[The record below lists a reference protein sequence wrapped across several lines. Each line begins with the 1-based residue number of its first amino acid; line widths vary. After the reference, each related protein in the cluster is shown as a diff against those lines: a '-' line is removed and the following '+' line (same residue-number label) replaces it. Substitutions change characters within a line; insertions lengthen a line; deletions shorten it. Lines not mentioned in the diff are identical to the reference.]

1 MATAAPSPLASSR
14 EKTNGN
20 KLSRLLIDGGTTV
33 LRNIFDHYHPPAN
46 LTSDLNSNYSI
57 LNNLLRRRVLNKHQW
72 DKLFP
77 SGGGLPDSNTFDI
90 TLLFLL
96 LTNICGLSPP
106 LTGWHTKP
114 SPGDN
119 SLEANLARVKFFR
132 NELYGHVTSTGVD
145 ATSFSTFWQ
154 EISTTLYSLGLDQAE
169 IDRLKAEQGG
179 EEDYLDAL
187 IEWAD
192 SEEDIKT
199 QLKDI
204 HQTQLKLGKTVEDGT
219 LKMEELRQA
228 LSKTQDVVDEA
239 VEIELKGQQ
248 EMRATQSRLEGVC
261 ESQDEIR
268 ASIQEVKEEVKSLTK
283 KRNEQ
288 AGEVLRTLVKSEFKG
303 DIEFHANKF
312 QEGTREWI
320 FKSIE
325 DWLDDRSSPHRVM
338 VISGNPGMGKTVI
351 SAVVSQR
358 IQKAGRLSGSHFC
371 QHDDSRYRDPRLML
385 QSLAC
390 HLCQAMPSYKDTLE
404 EQLSRNLGKDL
415 NNMGVEE
422 LFALLFKEPL
432 STVQDPG
439 RNTLIVIDGLD
450 ESEYQGRNEL
460 LHVISNHFS
469 MLPVWIRILITTR
482 PERSITEVL
491 RHLEPIELKQKREEN
506 LNDIQTLFENQLS
519 NKIGEEHKDVL
530 LKELVKKSEGLF
542 IYAYFIVDFIQ
553 KNVSVLTPDQLEN
566 VLPSGISSVY
576 LSYFKRLENELCKE
590 LHADEEHFL
599 RFLCALTAS
608 REPLPVEFIA
618 KILYPGEK
626 SLTAQR
632 KVNKA
637 ISCISTLLP
646 VREGRL
652 HFFHKSIKDWLTASL
667 PYEQHDFTVD
677 EKEGHDVLSDLCAS
691 ELDSIKR
698 KGVHGRQFTNTESY
712 ALIHTVQH
720 MLEANGDHQWID
732 RSETM
737 TGTSNQLYQYVTDL
751 ELIYAKLCVNR
762 TSATEDLFHIRSQRS
777 GLLNEQRDSVA
788 TLLYNLLRKHSY
800 ILPDHP
806 HLFFQCLINERIP
819 ELSPMAESFV
829 ESSIPNIPCMKDLDD
844 SKEQTRGAD
853 EARFYCS
860 DNIACFDVSPKMDY
874 LVCECRDGTIHLFS
888 LQTGTKVWVR
898 PSPIKREYGF
908 RNEYHENGAYH
919 QIEMH
924 FLSFYNSVIFHP
936 NGKSIIPGTL
946 QYVYTLTGEKE
957 DLFPESDCTFSNW
970 ALRSFKEGDSLFT
983 HCPAEPKGI
992 SIWDMEN
999 GQKLF
1004 IDCEK
1009 YIFSFTVSD
1018 DGSLIA
1024 FSNLDVDHSGT
1035 ITVFDSKRPSRL
1047 YVILPDCLGYFVCG
1061 LLRFTSDNN
1070 TLACG
1075 FLHKKCPDDDS
1086 CPYCDFTFCYDTTGK
1101 PELIFLRP
1109 LNAYNS
1115 HFEKVERRAFVLWP
1129 CGHSGTSEK
1138 TDFLEQDHSFFWG
1151 KKIQRRIP
1159 NLCTG
1164 SSILLNDETV
1174 LVGSPDHNYVMML
1187 NVGVLKSEPDFTDT
1201 KRIIDLDKREI
1212 VFSLEGDAIYFIIS
1226 QKYIAFPPSPSSI
1239 TVWGMSTREILTSKT
1254 FSGPTSIA
1262 PMKTG
1267 VVLVTTEKPRIVAEL
1282 WNFDLSEC
1290 KQRIVEL
1297 TSKTAMLCRVNM
1309 FPVSDN
1315 RIAFFYHPRS
1325 YELKCIRSLQNREE
1339 NEESSKADLLEG
1351 SDGNFDCV
1359 DFIDVTN
1366 FGGKLISSLRIK
1378 AGDVNESLDG
1388 ISCSSSLSQVLACSS
1403 RVIMIGNH
1411 GLVDKQNVTVS
1422 LRNEGITR
1430 WERHTTFSAD
1440 SMHLFNPDM
1449 IFSPKNDC
1457 VVTWNTLEGGQGIHV
1472 LQAETGETL
1481 HVFLRDQKDIVKCKF
1496 LDDESLVC
1504 CSEDNFL
1511 RLYNIRTGDLLSI
1524 LDIGERPLCLGACLY
1539 QPLVAIGLSET
1550 RIKFVHA
1557 QLQTE
1562 SKKKK

>member
-1 MATAAPSPLASSR
+1 MATAAPSPLVSSR

-20 KLSRLLIDGGTTV
+20 KLSRLLIDGGTTA
-33 LRNIFDHYHPPAN
+33 LRNIFDAIHPSTN

-57 LNNLLRRRVLNKHQW
+57 LNNLLRRRVLNGHQW

-132 NELYGHVTSTGVD
+132 NELYGHVTFTGVD
-145 ATSFSTFWQ
+145 ATSFSSFWQ

-204 HQTQLKLGKTVEDGT
+204 HQTQLKLSKTVEDGT

-248 EMRATQSRLEGVC
+248 EMRAAQSRLEGVC

-288 AGEVLRTLVKSEFKG
+288 ADEVLRTLVKSEFKG

-325 DWLDDRSSPHRVM
+325 NWLDDRASPHRVM

-358 IQKAGRLSGSHFC
+358 MQKAGRLSGSHFC

-390 HLCQAMPSYKDTLE
+390 HLCQAMPNYKDALV

-415 NNMGVEE
+415 NNMGVKE

-439 RNTLIVIDGLD
+439 KNTLIVMDGLD
-450 ESEYQGRNEL
+450 ESEYKGRNEL

-482 PERSITEVL
+482 PERSIIDAL
-491 RHLEPIELKQKREEN
+491 RHLEPIELEQKQEEN
-506 LNDIQTLFENQLS
+506 LDDIRTLFEIQLS
-519 NKIGEEHKDVL
+519 HKIGEEHKDIL

-542 IYAYFIVDFIQ
+542 IYAYFIVVFIQ
-553 KNVSVLTPDQLEN
+553 KNISFLTPEQLKS

-576 LSYFKRLENELCKE
+576 LSYFTRLENELCKE
-590 LHADEEHFL
+590 LNADEEHFF

-618 KILYPGEK
+618 KILNPGRK
-626 SLTAQR
+626 SLTVQR

-652 HFFHKSIKDWLTASL
+652 HFFHKSINDWLTASL

-677 EKEGHDVLSDLCAS
+677 QKEGHAVLSDICAS
-691 ELDSIKR
+691 ELDNIKR
-698 KGVHGRQFTNTESY
+698 KGVHGRQFTSTERYS
-712 ALIHTVQH
+712 LIHTIQH
-720 MLEANGDHQWID
+720 MLEANDDHEWTD
-732 RSETM
+732 GSGTM
-737 TGTSNQLYQYVTDL
+737 TGTSNQVYQYLTDL
-751 ELIYAKLCVNR
+751 ELMYAKLCVNR
-762 TSATEDLFHIRSQRS
+762 TSATEDLFRICNEHS
-777 GLLNEQRDSVA
+777 GILNEQRHSIA
-788 TLLYNLLRKHSY
+788 TLLYNVLRKHY
-800 ILPDHP
+800 YMLLDHP
-806 HLFFQCLINERIP
+806 HLFFQCLINEGIP
-819 ELSPMAESFV
+819 VLSSAAASIV
-829 ESSIPNIPCMKDLDD
+829 ESSFPTIPYMKNLDN
-844 SKEQTRGAD
+844 SKDQTGAEQ
-853 EARFYCS
+853 ARFYCS
-860 DNIACFDVSPKMDY
+860 DKIACFDVSPKLDY
-874 LVCECRDGTIHLFS
+874 IVCECRDETIHLFS
-888 LQTGTKVWVR
+888 LQTGIKVWVR
-898 PSPIKREYGF
+898 RSPITREYGF
-908 RNEYHENGAYH
+908 RNANVSGAYH
-919 QIEMH
+919 QIGH
-924 FLSFYNSVIFHP
+924 LLSFYHSVIFHP
-936 NGKSIIPGTL
+936 NGRSVLPGTL
-946 QYVYTLTGEKE
+946 RYVFTLSGEKE
-957 DLFPESDCTFSNW
+957 DLFPESDCTFSKCVV
-970 ALRSFKEGDSLFT
+970 RSPVNKNVIIT
-983 HCPAEPKGI
+983 HCPTQPKRI
-992 SIWDMEN
+992 NFWDMEN
-999 GQKLF
+999 GQKLLSF
-1004 IDCEK
+1004 DCGK
-1009 YIFSFTVSD
+1009 DIFSFAVSD

-1024 FSNLDVDHSGT
+1024 VSERDDYDT
-1035 ITVFDSKRPSRL
+1035 ITIVNLKENSRL
-1047 YVILPDCLGYFVCG
+1047 NIISSGERGPCG
-1061 LLRFTSDNN
+1061 FLRFTSDQN
-1070 TLACG
+1070 TLVYG
-1075 FLHKKCPDDDS
+1075 FQYSTCADEAS
-1086 CPYCDFTFCYDTTGK
+1086 CLYCESAYNGVPGFNFIT
-1101 PELIFLRP
+1101 P
-1109 LNAYNS
+1109 LNNIHLPGKKNLEEAE
-1115 HFEKVERRAFVLWP
+1115 FTPFVLWP
-1129 CGHSGTSEK
+1129 RVLSGALTK
-1138 TDFLEQDHSFFWG
+1138 NDFTEQNKSSSWL
-1151 KKIQRRIP
+1151 KKIQRRMP
-1159 NLCTG
+1159 NLFAG
-1164 SSILLNDETV
+1164 FSLRLDDETV
-1174 LVGSPDHNYVMML
+1174 LAGSPEHSYVMML
-1187 NVGVLKSEPDFTDT
+1187 NVGILQSESDFTDT
-1201 KRIIDLDKREI
+1201 KRIIDLHKREI
-1212 VFSLEGDAIYFIIS
+1212 VFSLEGDTIYFIIS
-1226 QKYIAFPPSPSSI
+1226 EKSMFFSSPPSSI
-1239 TVWGMSTREILTSKT
+1239 TVWRMSTREILTSKT

-1267 VVLVTTEKPRIVAEL
+1267 VLLVTTEKPGIVAEL
-1282 WNFDLSEC
+1282 WNFELSEC
-1290 KQRIVEL
+1290 NQRIVEL
-1297 TSKTAMLCRVNM
+1297 TSKTAMLYRAIM

-1315 RIAFFYHPRS
+1315 RIAFFYHLNS
-1325 YELKCIRSLQNREE
+1325 YELKCISSSRNREE
-1339 NEESSKADLLEG
+1339 NQESPQADLLE
-1351 SDGNFDCV
+1351 SADGNINCI

-1378 AGDVNESLDG
+1378 ADLEEILNCTPS
-1388 ISCSSSLSQVLACSS
+1388 SSSLSQVLVCSS
-1403 RVIMIGNH
+1403 RIIKVGN
-1411 GLVDKQNVTVS
+1411 GLVDEEQATVS
-1422 LRNEGITR
+1422 LRNEGFVTWKR
-1430 WERHTTFSAD
+1430 DTTFYN
-1440 SMHLFNPDM
+1440 SMCLNPQM
-1449 IFSPKNDC
+1449 ILSPKNEF
-1457 VVTWNTLEGGQGIHV
+1457 VVTWNTLTGGKGLHI
-1472 LQAETGETL
+1472 LNASTGETL
-1481 HVFLRDQKDIVKCKF
+1481 HVFFEDQEDIVDCKF
-1496 LDDESLVC
+1496 LDDEAVVC
-1504 CSEDNFL
+1504 CCKDNFL
-1511 RLYNIRTGDLLSI
+1511 RLYNVRTGDLLTI
-1524 LDIGERPLCLGACLY
+1524 LDIGEQPFCLGACLY
-1539 QPLVAIGLSET
+1539 QLLVVIGLSET
-1550 RIKFVHA
+1550 RIKFVHVH
-1557 QLQTE
+1557 LPTE

>member
-20 KLSRLLIDGGTTV
+20 KLSRLLIDGGTTA
-33 LRNIFDHYHPPAN
+33 LRNIFDAIHPSAN

-57 LNNLLRRRVLNKHQW
+57 LNNLLRRRVLNGHQW

-145 ATSFSTFWQ
+145 ATSFSSFWH
-154 EISTTLYSLGLDQAE
+154 EISITLHSLGLDQAE

-204 HQTQLKLGKTVEDGT
+204 HQTQLKLSKTVEDGT

-248 EMRATQSRLEGVC
+248 EMRAAQSRLEGVC

-288 AGEVLRTLVKSEFKG
+288 ADEVLRTLVKSEFKG

-320 FKSIE
+320 FESIE
-325 DWLDDRSSPHRVM
+325 DWLDDRASPHRVM

-358 IQKAGRLSGSHFC
+358 MQKVRRLSGSHFC
-371 QHDDSRYRDPRLML
+371 QHNNSRYRDPRLML

-390 HLCQAMPSYKDTLE
+390 HLCQAMPNYKNALV

-415 NNMGVEE
+415 NNMGVKE

-439 RNTLIVIDGLD
+439 KNTLIVIDGLD
-450 ESEYQGRNEL
+450 ESEYKGRNEL

-482 PERSITEVL
+482 PERSIIDAL
-491 RHLEPIELKQKREEN
+491 RHLEPIELEQKQEEN
-506 LNDIQTLFENQLS
+506 LDDIRTLFEIQLS
-519 NKIGEEHKDVL
+519 HKIGEEHKDIL

-542 IYAYFIVDFIQ
+542 IYGYFIVDFIQ
-553 KNVSVLTPDQLEN
+553 MNVSILTPDQLESI
-566 VLPSGISSVY
+566 LPSGISSVY
-576 LSYFKRLENELCKE
+576 SLYFKRLENELCKE
-590 LHADEEHFL
+590 LNTDEEHFL

-618 KILYPGEK
+618 KILYLGEK
-626 SLTAQR
+626 SLSAQR
-632 KVNKA
+632 KVKKA
-637 ISCISTLLP
+637 ISCISTLLQ

-652 HFFHKSIKDWLTASL
+652 HFFHKSIKDWLVASS

-677 EKEGHDVLSDLCAS
+677 QKEGHAVLSNICAS
-691 ELDSIKR
+691 ELDNIKR
-698 KGVHGRQFTNTESY
+698 KGVHGRQFTSTERY
-712 ALIHTVQH
+712 ALIHTIQH
-720 MLEANGDHQWID
+720 MLEANDDHEWTD
-732 RSETM
+732 GSRTM
-737 TGTSNQLYQYVTDL
+737 TGTSNQVYQYLTDL
-751 ELIYAKLCVNR
+751 ELMYAKLCVNR
-762 TSATEDLFHIRSQRS
+762 TSATEDLFRIYNEHLGI
-777 GLLNEQRDSVA
+777 LNEQRHSIA
-788 TLLYNLLRKHSY
+788 TLLYNVLRKHY
-800 ILPDHP
+800 YMLLDHP
-806 HLFFQCLINERIP
+806 HLFFQCLINEGIP
-819 ELSPMAESFV
+819 VLSSAAASIV
-829 ESSIPNIPCMKDLDD
+829 ESSFPTIPYMKNLDN
-844 SKEQTRGAD
+844 SKDQTESEQ
-853 EARFYCS
+853 ARFYCS
-860 DNIACFDVSPKMDY
+860 DKIACFDVSPKLDY
-874 LVCECRDGTIHLFS
+874 IVCECRDETIHLFS
-888 LQTGTKVWVR
+888 LQTGIKVWVR
-898 PSPIKREYGF
+898 RSPIIREYGF
-908 RNEYHENGAYH
+908 RNANVSGAYH
-919 QIEMH
+919 QIGH
-924 FLSFYNSVIFHP
+924 FLSFYHSVIFHP
-936 NGKSIIPGTL
+936 NGRSVLPGTL
-946 QYVYTLTGEKE
+946 RYVFTLSGEKE
-957 DLFPESDCTFSNW
+957 DLFPESDCTFSKCVV
-970 ALRSFKEGDSLFT
+970 RSPVHKNVIIT
-983 HCPAEPKGI
+983 HCQTQPKRI
-992 SIWDMEN
+992 NFWDMEN
-999 GQKLF
+999 GQKLLSF
-1004 IDCEK
+1004 DCGED
-1009 YIFSFTVSD
+1009 IFSFAVSD

-1024 FSNLDVDHSGT
+1024 VSESDDYDT
-1035 ITVFDSKRPSRL
+1035 ITIVNLKEKSRL
-1047 YVILPDCLGYFVCG
+1047 NIISSGEQGPCG
-1061 LLRFTSDNN
+1061 FLRFTSDQN
-1070 TLACG
+1070 TLVYG
-1075 FLHKKCPDDDS
+1075 FQYSTCADEAS
-1086 CPYCDFTFCYDTTGK
+1086 CLYCESAYNGVPGFNFIT
-1101 PELIFLRP
+1101 P
-1109 LNAYNS
+1109 LNNIHLPGKKNLEEAE
-1115 HFEKVERRAFVLWP
+1115 FTPFVLWP
-1129 CGHSGTSEK
+1129 RVLSGALTK
-1138 TDFLEQDHSFFWG
+1138 NDFTEQNKSSSWL
-1151 KKIQRRIP
+1151 KKIQRRMP
-1159 NLCTG
+1159 NLFAG
-1164 SSILLNDETV
+1164 FSLRLDDETV
-1174 LVGSPDHNYVMML
+1174 LAGSPEHSYVMML
-1187 NVGVLKSEPDFTDT
+1187 NVGILQSESDFTDT
-1201 KRIIDLDKREI
+1201 KRIIDLHKREI

-1290 KQRIVEL
+1290 NQRIVEL
-1297 TSKTAMLCRVNM
+1297 TSKTAMLYRAIM

-1315 RIAFFYHPRS
+1315 RIAFFYHLNS
-1325 YELKCIRSLQNREE
+1325 YELKCISSSRNREE
-1339 NEESSKADLLEG
+1339 NQESPQADLLES
-1351 SDGNFDCV
+1351 SDGNINCI

-1378 AGDVNESLDG
+1378 ADLEEILNCTPS
-1388 ISCSSSLSQVLACSS
+1388 SSSLSQVLVCSS
-1403 RVIMIGNH
+1403 RIIKVGN
-1411 GLVDKQNVTVS
+1411 GVVDEEQATVS
-1422 LRNEGITR
+1422 LRNEGFVTWKR
-1430 WERHTTFSAD
+1430 DTTFYN
-1440 SMHLFNPDM
+1440 SMCLNPQM
-1449 IFSPKNDC
+1449 ILSPKNEF
-1457 VVTWNTLEGGQGIHV
+1457 VVTWNTLTGGKGLHI
-1472 LQAETGETL
+1472 LNASTGETL
-1481 HVFLRDQKDIVKCKF
+1481 HVFFEEQEDIVDCKF
-1496 LDDESLVC
+1496 LDDEAVVC
-1504 CSEDNFL
+1504 CCKDNFL
-1511 RLYNIRTGDLLSI
+1511 RLYNVRTGDLLTI
-1524 LDIGERPLCLGACLY
+1524 LDIGEQPFCLGACLY
-1539 QPLVAIGLSET
+1539 QLLVVIGLSET
-1550 RIKFVHA
+1550 RIKFVHVH
-1557 QLQTE
+1557 LPTE

>member
-1 MATAAPSPLASSR
+1 MAAAAPSPQASSR

-20 KLSRLLIDGGTTV
+20 KLSRLLIDGGTTA
-33 LRNIFDHYHPPAN
+33 LRNVFDAIHPPAN
-46 LTSDLNSNYSI
+46 LASDLKSNYSI
-57 LNNLLRRRVLNKHQW
+57 LNNLLRRRVLNGHQW

-77 SGGGLPDSNTFDI
+77 SGGGLADSDTFDI

-96 LTNICGLSPP
+96 LTNISGLSPP

-204 HQTQLKLGKTVEDGT
+204 HQTQLKLSKTVEDGT

-248 EMRATQSRLEGVC
+248 EMRAAQSRLERVC

-268 ASIQEVKEEVKSLTK
+268 ASIQEVKEEVKNLTK

-288 AGEVLRTLVKSEFKG
+288 ADEVLRTLVKSEFKG

-325 DWLDDRSSPHRVM
+325 DWLDDRASPHRVM

-358 IQKAGRLSGSHFC
+358 MQKIGRLSGSHFC
-371 QHDDSRYRDPRLML
+371 QHNNSRYRDPRLML

-404 EQLSRNLGKDL
+404 KQLSRNLGKDL
-415 NNMGVEE
+415 NKMGAEE

-482 PERSITEVL
+482 PERSITEAL
-491 RHLEPIELKQKREEN
+491 RHLEPIELKQKQEEN

-519 NKIGEEHKDVL
+519 NQIGGEHKDVL

-553 KNVSVLTPDQLEN
+553 KNVSVLTPDQLES

-590 LHADEEHFL
+590 LNADEEHFL

-637 ISCISTLLP
+637 ICCISTLLP

-652 HFFHKSIKDWLTASL
+652 HFFHKSIKDWITASS

-720 MLEANGDHQWID
+720 MLEASDDHKWID
-732 RSETM
+732 GSGTM
-737 TGTSNQLYQYVTDL
+737 TGTSNQVYQYLTDL
-751 ELIYAKLCVNR
+751 ELMYAKLCVNR
-762 TSATEDLFHIRSQRS
+762 TSVTEDLFRICNEHS
-777 GLLNEQRDSVA
+777 GILNEQRHSIA
-788 TLLYNLLRKHSY
+788 TLLYNVLRKHY
-800 ILPDHP
+800 YMLLDHP
-806 HLFFQCLINERIP
+806 HLFFRCLINEGIP
-819 ELSPMAESFV
+819 VLSSAAASIV
-829 ESSIPNIPCMKDLDD
+829 ESSFPTIPYMKNLDN
-844 SKEQTRGAD
+844 SKDQTGAEQ
-853 EARFYCS
+853 ARFYCS
-860 DNIACFDVSPKMDY
+860 DKIACFDVSPKLDY
-874 LVCECRDGTIHLFS
+874 IVCECRDQTIHLFS
-888 LQTGTKVWVR
+888 LQTGIKV
-898 PSPIKREYGF
+898 
-908 RNEYHENGAYH
+908 
-919 QIEMH
+919 
-924 FLSFYNSVIFHP
+924 
-936 NGKSIIPGTL
+936 
-946 QYVYTLTGEKE
+946 
-957 DLFPESDCTFSNW
+957 
-970 ALRSFKEGDSLFT
+970 
-983 HCPAEPKGI
+983 
-992 SIWDMEN
+992 
-999 GQKLF
+999 
-1004 IDCEK
+1004 
-1009 YIFSFTVSD
+1009 
-1018 DGSLIA
+1018 
-1024 FSNLDVDHSGT
+1024 
-1035 ITVFDSKRPSRL
+1035 
-1047 YVILPDCLGYFVCG
+1047 
-1061 LLRFTSDNN
+1061 
-1070 TLACG
+1070 
-1075 FLHKKCPDDDS
+1075 
-1086 CPYCDFTFCYDTTGK
+1086 
-1101 PELIFLRP
+1101 
-1109 LNAYNS
+1109 
-1115 HFEKVERRAFVLWP
+1115 
-1129 CGHSGTSEK
+1129 
-1138 TDFLEQDHSFFWG
+1138 
-1151 KKIQRRIP
+1151 
-1159 NLCTG
+1159 
-1164 SSILLNDETV
+1164 
-1174 LVGSPDHNYVMML
+1174 
-1187 NVGVLKSEPDFTDT
+1187 
-1201 KRIIDLDKREI
+1201 
-1212 VFSLEGDAIYFIIS
+1212 
-1226 QKYIAFPPSPSSI
+1226 
-1239 TVWGMSTREILTSKT
+1239 
-1254 FSGPTSIA
+1254 
-1262 PMKTG
+1262 
-1267 VVLVTTEKPRIVAEL
+1267 
-1282 WNFDLSEC
+1282 
-1290 KQRIVEL
+1290 
-1297 TSKTAMLCRVNM
+1297 
-1309 FPVSDN
+1309 
-1315 RIAFFYHPRS
+1315 
-1325 YELKCIRSLQNREE
+1325 
-1339 NEESSKADLLEG
+1339 
-1351 SDGNFDCV
+1351 
-1359 DFIDVTN
+1359 
-1366 FGGKLISSLRIK
+1366 
-1378 AGDVNESLDG
+1378 
-1388 ISCSSSLSQVLACSS
+1388 
-1403 RVIMIGNH
+1403 
-1411 GLVDKQNVTVS
+1411 
-1422 LRNEGITR
+1422 
-1430 WERHTTFSAD
+1430 
-1440 SMHLFNPDM
+1440 
-1449 IFSPKNDC
+1449 
-1457 VVTWNTLEGGQGIHV
+1457 
-1472 LQAETGETL
+1472 
-1481 HVFLRDQKDIVKCKF
+1481 
-1496 LDDESLVC
+1496 
-1504 CSEDNFL
+1504 
-1511 RLYNIRTGDLLSI
+1511 
-1524 LDIGERPLCLGACLY
+1524 
-1539 QPLVAIGLSET
+1539 
-1550 RIKFVHA
+1550 
-1557 QLQTE
+1557 
-1562 SKKKK
+1562 

>member
-33 LRNIFDHYHPPAN
+33 LRNIFDAIHPPAN
-46 LTSDLNSNYSI
+46 LTSDLNSNYTI
-57 LNNLLRRRVLNKHQW
+57 LNNLLRKRVLNGQQW
-72 DKLFP
+72 GKLFP
-77 SGGGLPDSNTFDI
+77 PGGGLPDSNTFDI

-132 NELYGHVTSTGVD
+132 NELYGHVTFTGVD
-145 ATSFSTFWQ
+145 ATSFSSFWQ

-204 HQTQLKLGKTVEDGT
+204 HQTQLKLSKTVEDGT

-248 EMRATQSRLEGVC
+248 EMRAAQSRLEGVC

-288 AGEVLRTLVKSEFKG
+288 ADEVLRTLVKSEFKG

-325 DWLDDRSSPHRVM
+325 DWLDDQASPHRVM

-358 IQKAGRLSGSHFC
+358 MQKAGRLSGSHFC

-439 RNTLIVIDGLD
+439 RNILIVIDGLD

-482 PERSITEVL
+482 PERSITEAL

-519 NKIGEEHKDVL
+519 NKIGEEHKDIL

-542 IYAYFIVDFIQ
+542 IYAYYIVDFIQ
-553 KNVSVLTPDQLEN
+553 KNVSILTPDQLES

-618 KILYPGEK
+618 KILYRGEK

-637 ISCISTLLP
+637 ICCISTLLP

-652 HFFHKSIKDWLTASL
+652 HFFHKSIKDWIIASS

-720 MLEANGDHQWID
+720 MLEANDDHEWID
-732 RSETM
+732 GSETM
-737 TGTSNQLYQYVTDL
+737 TGTSNQVYQYVTDL

-762 TSATEDLFHIRSQRS
+762 TSATEDLFRICNEHS
-777 GLLNEQRDSVA
+777 GLLNEQRLSIA
-788 TLLYNLLRKHSY
+788 TLLYNVLRKHY
-800 ILPDHP
+800 YMLLDHP
-806 HLFFQCLINERIP
+806 HLFFQCLINDGVP
-819 ELSPMAESFV
+819 VLSSEAASIV
-829 ESSIPNIPCMKDLDD
+829 ESSLPTIPYMKNLDN
-844 SKEQTRGAD
+844 SKEQTKEAD

-908 RNEYHENGAYH
+908 RNEDHVNGAYH

-957 DLFPESDCTFSNW
+957 DLFPESDCMFSNC
-970 ALRSFKEGDSLFT
+970 ALRLLKDGDSLFT

-992 SIWDMEN
+992 SIWGMKN
-999 GQKLF
+999 GQKIF

-1024 FSNLDVDHSGT
+1024 FSNPDVDHSGT
-1035 ITVFDSKRPSRL
+1035 ITVLDSKRPSRL
-1047 YVILPDCLGYFVCG
+1047 YLILPDCLGYFVCG

-1075 FLHKKCPDDDS
+1075 FLYKKCPDEDS

-1101 PELIFLRP
+1101 PELIFIRP
-1109 LNAYNS
+1109 LNVYNS
-1115 HFEKVERRAFVLWP
+1115 HFEKVERRPFVLWP
-1129 CGHSGTSEK
+1129 CGESGNLK
-1138 TDFLEQDHSFFWG
+1138 NTDLLDQDHSFFWG
-1151 KKIQRRIP
+1151 KKVQRRIP

-1164 SSILLNDETV
+1164 PFILLNDETV

-1187 NVGVLKSEPDFTDT
+1187 NVGVLKSEPDFTDM
-1201 KRIIDLDKREI
+1201 KRIIDLHKREL
-1212 VFSLEGDAIYFIIS
+1212 VFSLEGDTIYFIIS
-1226 QKYIAFPPSPSSI
+1226 QRYILFPPAPSSI
-1239 TVWGMSTREILTSKT
+1239 TVWGMSTREILTTKIV
-1254 FSGPTSIA
+1254 SGPISIA
-1262 PMKTG
+1262 PMRTG
-1267 VVLVTTEKPRIVAEL
+1267 VILVTTKKAERQIVAEL
-1282 WNFDLSEC
+1282 WNFELSEC
-1290 KQRIVEL
+1290 NQRIVEL

-1315 RIAFFYHPRS
+1315 RIAFFYHLRS

-1339 NEESSKADLLEG
+1339 NEESSKADLLEC
-1351 SDGNFDCV
+1351 SDNNFNCV
-1359 DFIDVTN
+1359 HFIDVTN

-1378 AGDVNESLDG
+1378 AADVNESLEC
-1388 ISCSSSLSQVLACSS
+1388 ISCGSSLSQVLVCSS

-1411 GLVDKQNVTVS
+1411 GLEDEQNVTVS

-1440 SMHLFNPDM
+1440 SMCLDPDM
-1449 IFSPKNDC
+1449 IFSPKHDC
-1457 VVTWNTLEGGQGIHV
+1457 VVTSNTLDGGQGIHV

-1524 LDIGERPLCLGACLY
+1524 LDTGERPLCLEPVYISLLS
-1539 QPLVAIGLSET
+1539 PLVCPRQE
-1550 RIKFVHA
+1550 
-1557 QLQTE
+1557 
-1562 SKKKK
+1562 